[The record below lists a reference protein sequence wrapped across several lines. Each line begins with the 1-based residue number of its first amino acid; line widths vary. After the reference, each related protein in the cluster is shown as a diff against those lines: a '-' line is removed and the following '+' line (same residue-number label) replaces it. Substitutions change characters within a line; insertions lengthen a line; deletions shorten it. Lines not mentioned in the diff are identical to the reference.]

1 MGFNS
6 TGGSAMLL
14 KTLAISALV
23 IGVSSAA
30 MAGPAHKH
38 RTTTFDAQAIQTDVG
53 TVDHSK
59 DAILPDGTINMDPSV
74 VGPGRNDDFIS
85 RLQCD
90 SRPNTMESRSNT
102 YNSPLSGCP

>member
-1 MGFNS
+1 
-6 TGGSAMLL
+6 MLL
-14 KTLAISALV
+14 KTLAISALI
-23 IGVSSAA
+23 IGMSSAA
-30 MAGPAHKH
+30 MAGPANKH
-38 RTTTFDAQAIQTDVG
+38 RTTNFDAQAIQADVG

-90 SRPNTMESRSNT
+90 ARPNTMESRSNT
-102 YNSPLSGCP
+102 YNLPLSGCP

>member
-1 MGFNS
+1 
-6 TGGSAMLL
+6 MLL

-30 MAGPAHKH
+30 MAGPANKH
-38 RTTTFDAQAIQTDVG
+38 RTTNFDAQAIQADIG
-53 TVDHSK
+53 NIDHSK

-74 VGPGRNDDFIS
+74 VGPGRKDDFIS

-90 SRPNTMESRSNT
+90 ARPNTMESRSNT
-102 YNSPLSGCP
+102 YNLPLSGCP